1 MHVGLGEIFTQGKRD
16 GWTLKKKKPALVF
29 LLQRNCTLF
38 TSILVSNP
46 SVSDL
51 GIKRESGAIPELS
64 PQL

>member
-1 MHVGLGEIFTQGKRD
+1 MHAGFGEILHKVSGAA
-16 GWTLKKKKPALVF
+16 GLSKKIPALVF

-46 SVSDL
+46 SDSDL

>member
-1 MHVGLGEIFTQGKRD
+1 MHAGLGEIFTQGKRD
-16 GWTLKKKKPALVF
+16 GWTLKKNREGFFFYPPFCASFV
-29 LLQRNCTLF
+29 Q
-38 TSILVSNP
+38 ILVSNP

>member
-1 MHVGLGEIFTQGKRD
+1 MHAGLGEILHKVSGTAG
-16 GWTLKKKKPALVF
+16 LSKKNREGIF
-29 LLQRNCTLF
+29 FYRLF
-38 TSILVSNP
+38 CASFVQILVSNP

>member
-1 MHVGLGEIFTQGKRD
+1 MHAGLGEFLHKVSVTAG
-16 GWTLKKKKPALVF
+16 LSKKIPALVF

-46 SVSDL
+46 NVSDL